1 MDDGWRGMR
10 QEMGTSRIVDD
21 NNGCNEMEDTVPVSL
36 YSLPDH
42 ALPTRPNELTCK
54 ASERPLRPKKKR
66 KKNRRLCYKYTT
78 GSIER

>member
-1 MDDGWRGMR
+1 MR

-42 ALPTRPNELTCK
+42 ALPTRPNEEDEEEESSSL
-54 ASERPLRPKKKR
+54 L
-66 KKNRRLCYKYTT
+66 
-78 GSIER
+78 